1 MRLKVLTLN
10 VAHGAPFAVPMP
22 FLRGRSALLGT
33 LDRVAALLAREGA
46 DVVALQEAD
55 RSSLFSGRVDQVARI
70 AEQAGYPHVHHG
82 VHSGVPGLFAQGTA
96 LLSRHPLESRDT
108 AHFGRDRRVDKGYV
122 VATLAGEQGP
132 EVVSLH
138 LDPFSAA
145 VRRRQVEQL
154 IHALRQRPQ
163 RPRVVMGDFNAEDV
177 DGPVARLCAELGL
190 HTPSEGEPTYPVPH
204 ARQRLDQVLI
214 SHALRFTRYERL
226 PDAVSDH
233 HAVVAELTLQPST
246 ATS

>member
-10 VAHGAPFAVPMP
+10 VAHGAPFAMPMP
-22 FLRGRSALLGT
+22 FLRRRSALLGT
-33 LDRVAALLAREGA
+33 LDRVAALLSREAA

-96 LLSRHPLESRDT
+96 LLCRHPLESRHT
-108 AHFGRDRRVDKGYV
+108 AHFGRDRRMDKGYV
-122 VATLAGEQGP
+122 VATLAGAHGP

-145 VRRRQVEQL
+145 VRRRQVNQL
-154 IHALRQRPQ
+154 IHALRQRPE
-163 RPRVVMGDFNAEDV
+163 RHRVVMGDFNAEDA
-177 DGPVARLCAELGL
+177 DGPVDRLCAELGL
-190 HTPSEGEPTYPVPH
+190 HTPADREPTYPVPE
-204 ARQRLDQVLI
+204 ARQRLDGVLI
-214 SHALRFTRYERL
+214 SHALRFTRYARL
-226 PDAVSDH
+226 PDTVSDH

>member
-22 FLRGRSALLGT
+22 FLRRRTALLGT
-33 LDRVAALLAREGA
+33 LDAVAALLLREAA

-55 RSSLFSGRVDQVARI
+55 RASLFSGRVDQVEHIAAR
-70 AEQAGYPHVHHG
+70 AGHAHVHHG

-96 LLSRHPLESRDT
+96 LLSRHRLEAREA

-122 VATLAGEQGP
+122 VAALAMEDGP
-132 EVVSLH
+132 GPDVVSLH

-145 VRRRQVEQL
+145 VRQRQVDRL
-154 IHALRQRPQ
+154 IQALRQRPN
-163 RPRVVMGDFNAEDV
+163 RPRIVLGDFNAEDAGG
-177 DGPVARLCAELGL
+177 DGPVARLCAALEL

-204 ARQRLDQVLI
+204 ARQRLDWVLA
-214 SHALRFTRYERL
+214 SSTLRFTRYARL

-233 HAVVAELTLQPST
+233 HAVVAELTE
-246 ATS
+246 ADR